1 MSERKTIQIN
11 PAFLST
17 NKIKNTTLKNNIK
30 REKRE
35 TPVTTFKPN
44 YIKKQLLQRIKNKQ
58 KEVEDTIVEDTMA
71 ENTEPEDKDF
81 NDEFNKSLGFLQD
94 LATKQQ
100 HREIRNKT
108 LKNPKSFLNVN
119 TELPNDFDIPLSEV
133 PDIVQSFNVPTA
145 EVVTPL
151 IQKKTNTFTLK
162 SRPPYGNLKM
172 GTVPTYRQWKN
183 TISHKPNIEPLPSI
197 RIEDKPEIQE
207 THRSRELEQLKQ
219 QYKAAQTQVP
229 AAQAPAPQV
238 PAPKDKQYKKFRR
251 ITKTF
256 RYKLGKTGDKVSVL
270 IKNNNSRKKVQ
281 HEHALLKK
289 KTIMEIKNYLRE
301 KNLLKTGSDAPNDVL
316 RQMYEQ
322 SILSGDLNNTS
333 KNTLIH
339 NFLHN

>member
-30 REKRE
+30 REKHE
-35 TPVTTFKPN
+35 TPATTFKPN

-58 KEVEDTIVEDTMA
+58 KEVEDTIVVDTMS
-71 ENTEPEDKDF
+71 ENTEPEDDKEF

-94 LATKQQ
+94 LASKQE

-108 LKNPKSFLNVN
+108 LKKPKSFLNVN

-133 PDIVQSFNVPTA
+133 PDIVQSFNVPTT
-145 EVVTPL
+145 EVVAVPPL
-151 IQKKTNTFTLK
+151 IQKKPNTFTLK

-183 TISHKPNIEPLPSI
+183 TISHKPNIEPLPTI
-197 RIEDKPEIQE
+197 RIEDKPEIKE
-207 THRSRELEQLKQ
+207 TQRSKELEQLKQ
-219 QYKAAQTQVP
+219 HYKASQYPATVAHTQVP
-229 AAQAPAPQV
+229 VVQ
-238 PAPKDKQYKKFRR
+238 DKRYKKFRR